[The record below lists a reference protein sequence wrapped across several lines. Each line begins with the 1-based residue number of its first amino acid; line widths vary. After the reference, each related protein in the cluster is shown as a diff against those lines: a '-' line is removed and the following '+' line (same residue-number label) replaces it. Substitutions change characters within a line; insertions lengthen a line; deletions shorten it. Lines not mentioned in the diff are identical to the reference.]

1 MSRASFTVLVS
12 FCQRHKLPDS
22 AKFPHRNIDPLPMD
36 EMVYITLWYLAN
48 QCTHREISLLFNRSI
63 STIWRSVNQI
73 TKIIELQLQHFIKWP
88 TGEEA
93 PLIADQFQHI
103 AGFPGVIGAMDGTH
117 IEIVSPSQNQ
127 KDFNNRKMRHSL
139 ILLAVCLPNRSFSY
153 TYAGFPGS
161 ANDARV
167 FRCSDLGVAIY
178 EEPTSLFPGSQY
190 HVLADSAFPCTPH
203 VMPSIKASLA
213 TTRKK
218 KNYNA
223 ILSKTRI
230 LIEHAFG
237 DIKNTFRRLHYIY
250 AHVEKAVRIISC
262 CCALHNFLIS
272 RGERIV
278 TYQLL
283 EDIEHEDINEFA
295 DDYFSLQS
303 GIAKRNEIMDILHD
317 NVVLNPEIE
326 HE

>member
-1 MSRASFTVLVS
+1 
-12 FCQRHKLPDS
+12 
-22 AKFPHRNIDPLPMD
+22 
-36 EMVYITLWYLAN
+36 MVYITLWYIGN
-48 QCTHREISLLFNRSI
+48 QCTHREISLLFNRSV
-63 STIWRSVNQI
+63 STIWRSVNQC

-93 PLIADQFQHI
+93 PLIADEFQHV
-103 AGFPGVIGAMDGTH
+103 AGFPGVIEAMDGTH
-117 IEIVSPSQNQ
+117 IEIVSPSENQ

-178 EEPTSLFPGSQY
+178 EEPTLLFPGSQY

-213 TTRKK
+213 TTKK
-218 KNYNA
+218 KNCNA

-278 TYQLL
+278 TYQLP
-283 EDIEHEDINEFA
+283 EDIEHEDINEIA
-295 DDYFSLQS
+295 DDWFSLQS
-303 GIAKRNEIMDILHD
+303 GVAKRNEIIDILHD
-317 NVVLNPEIE
+317 NVVLNPDIE
-326 HE
+326 HD